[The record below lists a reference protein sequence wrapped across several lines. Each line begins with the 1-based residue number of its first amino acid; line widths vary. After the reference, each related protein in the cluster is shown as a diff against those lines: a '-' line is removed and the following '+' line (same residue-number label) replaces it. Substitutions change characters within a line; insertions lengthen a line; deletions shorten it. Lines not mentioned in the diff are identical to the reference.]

1 MKRFRVTLLV
11 VCLVLGWLG
20 FNDLSLYFRNPT
32 PQTINIESLAR
43 QGAPREWLKV
53 EGGYRD
59 LLQAINMSGTVEIT
73 SFLIPLKR
81 SETDGNL
88 QIWFE
93 SRDPQIVDALKTYYF
108 DMDTDAERAKFAE
121 ENRQL
126 FMGRYDLSGMTVSSL
141 VADSNQG
148 KLKELLTKMDIP
160 VTEQVIF
167 ISEGKEPSSTRGFF
181 FVAMA
186 LLGLGKLL
194 FDLIKKPGKT
204 IVAGIDSKD

>member
-20 FNDLSLYFRNPT
+20 FTDLAIYFRNPA
-32 PQTINIESLAR
+32 PQVIDIESLAS

-59 LLQAINMSGTVEIT
+59 LLQAINMSGTVDIT

-81 SETDGNL
+81 SEKDGNL

-93 SRDPQIVDALKTYYF
+93 SRDPKILELLKTYYF
-108 DMDTDAERAKFAE
+108 VLDTDADRAKFIK
-121 ENRQL
+121 ENQQL

-141 VADSNQG
+141 IADSNRG
-148 KLKELLTKMDIP
+148 KLKELLTKMKIP
-160 VTEQVIF
+160 VSEKVVF
-167 ISEGKEPSSTRGFF
+167 ISEGKVPSALRGIFF
-181 FVAMA
+181 AVIA
-186 LLGLGKLL
+186 LLGLGKLAYDL
-194 FDLIKKPGKT
+194 FKKSEK
-204 IVAGIDSKD
+204 SS

>member
-20 FNDLSLYFRNPT
+20 FKDLSLYFRNPT
-32 PQTINIESLAR
+32 PQTVNIEALAR

-81 SETDGNL
+81 SEKDDNL

-93 SRDPQIVDALKTYYF
+93 SRDPEILNVLKTYYF
-108 DMDTDAERAKFAE
+108 DLDTDGDRAEFIEK
-121 ENRQL
+121 NRKL

-141 VADSNQG
+141 VADSNRG
-148 KLKELLTKMDIP
+148 KLKELLAKMNIP
-160 VTEQVIF
+160 VSEQVVF
-167 ISEGKEPSSTRGFF
+167 ISEGKVPSNLRGIF

-186 LLGLGKLL
+186 LLGLGKFLYDFL
-194 FDLIKKPGKT
+194 KKSGKEYS
-204 IVAGIDSKD
+204 GQD

>member
-20 FNDLSLYFRNPT
+20 FNDLALYFRNPT
-32 PQTINIESLAR
+32 PQNITIEALVQ

-59 LLQAINMSGTVEIT
+59 LLQAINMSGTVDVT
-73 SFLIPLKR
+73 SFLVPLKR
-81 SETDGNL
+81 SEKDDNL

-93 SRDPQIVDALKTYYF
+93 SRDPKILNALKTYYF
-108 DMDTDAERAKFAE
+108 DLDTDADRAKFIE
-121 ENRQL
+121 ENKQL

-141 VADSNQG
+141 VADSNRG
-148 KLKELLTKMDIP
+148 KLKELLTKMNIP
-160 VTEQVIF
+160 VSEKAIF
-167 ISEGKEPSSTRGFF
+167 ISEGKVPSNLRGLF
-181 FVAMA
+181 FVAIA

-194 FDLIKKPGKT
+194 YDLFKKT
-204 IVAGIDSKD
+204 RKDVTTQD

>member
-20 FNDLSLYFRNPT
+20 GRDLALYFRNPT
-32 PQTINIESLAR
+32 PQLINIEVLAK
-43 QGAPREWLKV
+43 QGAPREWLKI

-59 LLQAINMSGTVEIT
+59 LLQAINMSGTLEIN
-73 SFLIPLKR
+73 SFLVPLKL
-81 SETDGNL
+81 SEKSDDL

-93 SRDPQIVDALKTYYF
+93 TRDPKILNTLKTYYF
-108 DMDTDAERAKFAE
+108 DLDTDADRAKFID

-126 FMGRYDLSGMTVSSL
+126 FLGRYDLSGMTVSSL
-141 VADSNQG
+141 VADSNSS
-148 KLKELLTKMDIP
+148 KLKELLAKMNIP
-160 VTEQVIF
+160 VSEQVIF
-167 ISEGKEPSSTRGFF
+167 ISEGKEPSSGRGLF

-194 FDLIKKPGKT
+194 FDLLQKPKKE
-204 IVAGIDSKD
+204 VDRRD

>member
-20 FNDLSLYFRNPT
+20 FNDLALYFRNPT
-32 PQTINIESLAR
+32 PQVINIEALAR

-59 LLQAINMSGTVEIT
+59 LLQAINMSGTVDVT
-73 SFLIPLKR
+73 SFLVPLKR
-81 SETDGNL
+81 AEKDDHL

-93 SRDPQIVDALKTYYF
+93 TRDPQIVNALKTYYF
-108 DMDTDAERAKFAE
+108 DMDTDADRAKFFE
-121 ENRQL
+121 KNRQL

-148 KLKELLTKMDIP
+148 KLKELLTKMNIP
-160 VTEQVIF
+160 VSEQVIF
-167 ISEGKEPSSTRGFF
+167 ISEGKVPSNLRGFF

-186 LLGLGKLL
+186 LLGIGKLL
-194 FDLIKKPGKT
+194 YDLIKKPGKE
-204 IVAGIDSKD
+204 VLNQE

>member
-1 MKRFRVTLLV
+1 MKRFRITLLV

-20 FNDLSLYFRNPT
+20 FTDLALYFRNPS
-32 PQTINIESLAR
+32 PLPINIESLVQ

-59 LLQAINMSGTVEIT
+59 LLQAVNMSGTVEIT

-81 SETDGNL
+81 SEKDDNL

-93 SRDPQIVDALKTYYF
+93 SRDPKILDTLKTYYF
-108 DMDTDAERAKFAE
+108 ELDTEADRTKFIK
-121 ENRQL
+121 ENQQL

-141 VADSNQG
+141 VADSNRG
-148 KLKELLTKMDIP
+148 KLKELLTKMKIP
-160 VTEQVIF
+160 VSDNVVF
-167 ISEGKEPSSTRGFF
+167 ISEGKVPSNLRGIF
-181 FVAMA
+181 FVGMA

-194 FDLIKKPGKT
+194 YDFLKKPVKNDTDQG
-204 IVAGIDSKD
+204 